1 MKKQVLFIVT
11 VLFSGFLFA
20 QDIQVNQV
28 PQVVV
33 NQFQNDFPKAK
44 DIEWELSN
52 NVYNVDFEIGWGND
66 YEAWYSAEG
75 KLIKVEEEISKND
88 LPNAVTQ
95 AIGKNYPD
103 FRIDDVEKVTE
114 GNKIHYKVEIEN
126 REMEQVLHMDPDGNV
141 VTK

>member
-141 VTK
+141 VTR